1 VVRYLTALLIAIVVL
16 AHGSSVAAKVC
27 LHQDA
32 HEHALARQ
40 SEDRAVAAVTLAED
54 AAAAVDSKKGSQAP
68 FASTH
73 SPVDMLP
80 ATLPVVPAHETE
92 AVRPWPADET
102 ALASATLPPPT
113 RPPSA

>member
-1 VVRYLTALLIAIVVL
+1 MI

-32 HEHALARQ
+32 HQHALALQ
-40 SEDRAVAAVTLAED
+40 SDDRAVAAIPLAED

-68 FASTH
+68 SASAS

-80 ATLPVVPAHETE
+80 ATLPVVPVRMSETI
-92 AVRPWPADET
+92 RPRPGDQP
-102 ALASATLPPPT
+102 ALASAELPPPT
-113 RPPSA
+113 KPPAV

>member
-1 VVRYLTALLIAIVVL
+1 MVRYLTALLIAIVVL

-40 SEDRAVAAVTLAED
+40 SEDRAVAAVPLAED
-54 AAAAVDSKKGSQAP
+54 AAAAVHSKKGSQAP
-68 FASTH
+68 FASVH

-80 ATLPVVPAHETE
+80 ATLPVVPVRRGETI
-92 AVRPWPADET
+92 RPRPGDQP
-102 ALASATLPPPT
+102 ALASAKLPPPI
-113 RPPSA
+113 RPPAA

>member
-1 VVRYLTALLIAIVVL
+1 MVRYLTALLILVVVI

-27 LHQDA
+27 LHQNA

-40 SEDRAVAAVTLAED
+40 SRDRAVAAIPIAED

-68 FASTH
+68 SSSFH
-73 SPVDMLP
+73 SPMEMLP
-80 ATLPVVPAHETE
+80 AALPIVPIRKSETIRL
-92 AVRPWPADET
+92 RPGDQL
-102 ALASATLPPPT
+102 ALASTRPPPPT